1 MIDTHAHLLCYQEKE
16 DIIDSMKDDG
26 LEFIVN
32 IGTTVQDSKEGVEL
46 AEKFDNVYTTVGIYP
61 EFANDIT
68 EEDLVEIQK
77 MVSHPKVVA
86 VGEIGL
92 DYHNEDYDK
101 EKQKWLF
108 KRQLEIANE
117 AGVPFCIHCRSAAED
132 VYEVLLENKH
142 LINHSGLMHC
152 YSEGSA
158 WIDKF
163 VDLGLYISFSGNI
176 TFRKSDR
183 SFLKQIPLDR
193 IVVETDA
200 PYLSPEPL
208 RGRRNYP
215 KNVKFVAEKIAN
227 EIGVDVDEFEH
238 ITTENAKRFYFKIK

>member
-1 MIDTHAHLLCYQEKE
+1 
-16 DIIDSMKDDG
+16 
-26 LEFIVN
+26 
-32 IGTTVQDSKEGVEL
+32 
-46 AEKFDNVYTTVGIYP
+46 
-61 EFANDIT
+61 
-68 EEDLVEIQK
+68 
-77 MVSHPKVVA
+77 
-86 VGEIGL
+86 
-92 DYHNEDYDK
+92 
-101 EKQKWLF
+101 
-108 KRQLEIANE
+108 
-117 AGVPFCIHCRSAAED
+117 
-132 VYEVLLENKH
+132 
-142 LINHSGLMHC
+142 MHC
-152 YSEGSA
+152 YSEGVD